1 VPEKLSFSATE
12 TTKELYCPDSEL
24 LLEAYRTLRTQGG
37 VSDEIQLARK
47 VFRIRG
53 KTPPFAADL
62 AKSLLEGTSPFVR
75 EGSDSWAINGGY
87 PGKIKIEDCAF
98 AVIDLETTGGRP
110 PLHKITEIGG
120 VRIERGRIIE
130 SYHTLVN
137 PQREI
142 PPFITRFTGISQ
154 KMVEDAPVIADIL
167 PGLRD
172 FMRDAVFVGHNAN
185 FDLQFIDHEIQEVT
199 GGILKNP
206 ILDTIKLAKS
216 LELDTP
222 KFGLDSLVEYFN
234 IRCDKR
240 HRALPDAEM
249 TGKVLLKL
257 LAIARKRG
265 IRNLRQLIRLQNQ
278 PD

>member
-1 VPEKLSFSATE
+1 VPKKGSFSTAE
-12 TTKELYCPDSEL
+12 IEKELYCPDSEL

-53 KTPPFAADL
+53 KTPPFAAQL
-62 AKSLLEGTSPFVR
+62 ANSLLEGTSPFVR
-75 EGSDSWAINGGY
+75 EGTGNWALNGGY

-110 PLHKITEIGG
+110 PAHKITEIGG
-120 VRIERGRIIE
+120 VRIERGKIVE

-137 PQREI
+137 PEREI
-142 PPFITRFTGISQ
+142 PPFITRFTGINQ
-154 KMVEDAPVIADIL
+154 QMVAEAPVIADVL
-167 PGLRD
+167 PRLRE
-172 FMRDAVFVGHNAN
+172 FMRGAVFVGHNAN

-199 GGILKNP
+199 GGILRNP
-206 ILDTIKLAKS
+206 ILDTIKLAKA

-257 LAIARKRG
+257 LAIARKNG
-265 IRNLRQLIRLQNQ
+265 IRTLRQLIRLQTQ

>member
-1 VPEKLSFSATE
+1 MPEKLSFSATE

>member
-1 VPEKLSFSATE
+1 VPKNGGFAAAE
-12 TTKELYCPDSEL
+12 TAKELYCPDSEL

-53 KTPPFAADL
+53 KTPPFAAEL
-62 AKSLLEGTSPFVR
+62 ANILLDGTSPFVR
-75 EGSDSWAINGGY
+75 EGTDSWAINGGY
-87 PGKIKIEDCAF
+87 PGRIKIDDCAF

-110 PLHKITEIGG
+110 PVHRITEIGG
-120 VRIERGRIIE
+120 VRIEGGKIVE
-130 SYHTLVN
+130 SYNTLVN
-137 PQREI
+137 PEREI
-142 PPFITRFTGISQ
+142 PPFITRFTGITQ
-154 KMVEDAPVIADIL
+154 KMVDDAPTIADVL
-167 PGLRD
+167 PKLRE

-185 FDLQFIDHEIQEVT
+185 FDLQFIDHEIQEIT
-199 GGILKNP
+199 GGILRNP
-206 ILDTIKLAKS
+206 ILDTIKLAKA

-278 PD
+278 PE